1 VAGCWRLL
9 AAADAA
15 ASSPSEPQLAAA
27 SSSQLEL
34 AAADAAGGGSGCWL
48 LHQRMQSLRVNFLV
62 PVLVRLRKK
71 STKGMLRN
79 QTCKRL
85 LNNRFV

>member
-1 VAGCWRLL
+1 
-9 AAADAA
+9 
-15 ASSPSEPQLAAA
+15 
-27 SSSQLEL
+27 
-34 AAADAAGGGSGCWL
+34 
-48 LHQRMQSLRVNFLV
+48 MQSLRVNFLV

>member
-1 VAGCWRLL
+1 MRLGVGKPPLGVGWGVGARWSDVRWPRVTQFQAKTNKSGNL
-9 AAADAA
+9 A
-15 ASSPSEPQLAAA
+15 P
-27 SSSQLEL
+27 
-34 AAADAAGGGSGCWL
+34 
-48 LHQRMQSLRVNFLV
+48 RMQGLNVEFLV

>member
-1 VAGCWRLL
+1 VRQLPASTVTPPRPPPYPGLFLL
-9 AAADAA
+9 ARARAPAAR
-15 ASSPSEPQLAAA
+15 
-27 SSSQLEL
+27 
-34 AAADAAGGGSGCWL
+34 GRR
-48 LHQRMQSLRVNFLV
+48 HQRKGRISVEFLV
-62 PVLVRLRKK
+62 PVLVRLRKT

>member
-1 VAGCWRLL
+1 MYTPRTSVEAIP
-9 AAADAA
+9 DASIHHSA
-15 ASSPSEPQLAAA
+15 LQNRDFGHTYDRSRA
-27 SSSQLEL
+27 
-34 AAADAAGGGSGCWL
+34 
-48 LHQRMQSLRVNFLV
+48 LV
-62 PVLVRLRKK
+62 RALVRLRKK

>member
-1 VAGCWRLL
+1 MYSAYGLVPVSVTSALTKNINDRENKISGDLL
-9 AAADAA
+9 
-15 ASSPSEPQLAAA
+15 SSIFPQ
-27 SSSQLEL
+27 
-34 AAADAAGGGSGCWL
+34 GVRGR
-48 LHQRMQSLRVNFLV
+48 RMQGLNVEFLV